1 MADRADDEDA
11 ILLGNDEI
19 ITDKY
24 SHLAAKPEVTPVGFP
39 PVMTRADFEMMKEQ
53 NQRILLELT
62 RLKKSK
68 RKRSK
73 SRSRSQKRVKGTL
86 AEVGSV
92 LSLSDSDRDS
102 KMRDDN
108 GTSSEVDNEIPNG
121 QNADVRSLISDA
133 NTEKDKPENLI
144 QDLIAKCQ
152 KAKNV
157 KETSRP
163 SLEQDHNE
171 DRPSAQKVLDRLQ
184 KDLEANS
191 EEGPN
196 VDENLIKI
204 LEKMNEKINLRKDKE
219 MKELNEKIKR
229 PANWQAT
236 VPRVNVEAWQ
246 SIDYQTK
253 EHDLLLQKRQGL
265 LLKNAYKLAYL
276 CDQCM
281 QSSHE
286 PMINMI
292 EDLMEALQMIMKSV
306 HDISLERR
314 RKILNSTG
322 VNRKYRNPLYDL
334 PVTDL
339 LFGPDMKA
347 FMNQCESTE
356 KLGRHFTVS
365 TRGRKFFPKNG
376 HARDQYQQGEN
387 WRGRG
392 RGHWNQTRN
401 SGPFRGRG
409 GTHPSRPSRGRY

>member
-121 QNADVRSLISDA
+121 QNADARSLISDT
-133 NTEKDKPENLI
+133 NTEKDEPGNLI

-152 KAKNV
+152 KAKNA

-204 LEKMNEKINLRKDKE
+204 LEKMN
-219 MKELNEKIKR
+219 
-229 PANWQAT
+229 
-236 VPRVNVEAWQ
+236 
-246 SIDYQTK
+246 
-253 EHDLLLQKRQGL
+253 
-265 LLKNAYKLAYL
+265 
-276 CDQCM
+276 
-281 QSSHE
+281 
-286 PMINMI
+286 
-292 EDLMEALQMIMKSV
+292 
-306 HDISLERR
+306 
-314 RKILNSTG
+314 
-322 VNRKYRNPLYDL
+322 
-334 PVTDL
+334 
-339 LFGPDMKA
+339 
-347 FMNQCESTE
+347 
-356 KLGRHFTVS
+356 
-365 TRGRKFFPKNG
+365 
-376 HARDQYQQGEN
+376 
-387 WRGRG
+387 
-392 RGHWNQTRN
+392 
-401 SGPFRGRG
+401 
-409 GTHPSRPSRGRY
+409 